1 MASRPKRATICTLG
15 CRLNQ
20 AESSLIAERLQQ
32 AGYVLADAHE
42 PVDLCIVNT
51 CTVTNEADAKSR
63 KAIRA
68 LIRKHPGAFVAV
80 IGCYAQLAHKA
91 LAGIKGV
98 DLIVGNREK
107 LNVLD
112 YVSDER
118 NDAPRIVCG
127 DLAPDDF
134 SIDAAGASLLTCR
147 ANLKIQDGCDFHC
160 SYCIVSTARGPS
172 RNRRFDNLLEEAR
185 RLVEHGVKEIVL
197 TGVNVGTYCDA
208 GRSLVDV
215 VDALDAMDGLRRI
228 RVGSVELN
236 MLDDGLLERMKD
248 AGHALVPFLHIPL
261 QSGSNRVLAR
271 MGRCYMAEDAMAF
284 LRKADETVPDVCI
297 GTDLLVGMPGENEE
311 DFETTCRFLEQ
322 SPIAY
327 AHVFKYSD
335 RKGAPAAEMDGKV
348 EPKTLD
354 RRAAHVRR
362 IAEAKR
368 RDYHGRYVG
377 KEASVLFEEFDGRY
391 WRGYTGNYLRVAVC
405 CNDDMENTIRT
416 VVIET
421 DCGEYLRGRLTRLAD
436 TLALPKCLNREGER
450 TREPSKG
457 EEQ

>member
-1 MASRPKRATICTLG
+1 MAFSDHPKKATICTLG

-20 AESSLIAERLQQ
+20 AESSLIAERLEQ
-32 AGYVLADAHE
+32 AGYVLAEDGE

-68 LIRKHPGAFVAV
+68 LIRKHPVAFVAV
-80 IGCYAQLAHKA
+80 IGCYAQLAHKV

-98 DLIVGNREK
+98 NLIVGNREK

-112 YVSDER
+112 YVSEMQ
-118 NDAPRIVCG
+118 DATGMSRLRIVCG
-127 DLAPDDF
+127 DLDADDF
-134 SIDAAGASLLTCR
+134 SIDATGASLLTCR

-185 RLVEHGVKEIVL
+185 HLVEHGVKEIVL
-197 TGVNVGTYCDA
+197 TGVNVGAYCDG

-215 VDALDAMDGLRRI
+215 VDAMDAMDGRDGLRRI
-228 RVGSVELN
+228 RLGSIELN
-236 MLDDGLLERMKD
+236 MVSDGLLERMKD
-248 AGHALVPFLHIPL
+248 AGHRLVPFLHIPL

-271 MGRCYMAEDAMAF
+271 MGRCYSAEDAMAF
-284 LRKADETVPDVCI
+284 LRKADAAVPDLCI
-297 GTDLLVGMPGENEE
+297 GTDILVGMPGESEE
-311 DFETTCRFLEQ
+311 DFETTCRFLEG

-335 RKGAPAAEMDGKV
+335 RKGAAAAEMDGKV
-348 EPKTLD
+348 APKTLD

-368 RDYHGRYVG
+368 RDYHGRYAG
-377 KEASVLFEEFDGRY
+377 KEVDVLFEESDGQY
-391 WRGYTGNYLRVAVC
+391 WYGYTGNYLRVAVC
-405 CNDDMENTIRT
+405 CNDDIKNTIRA
-416 VVIET
+416 VLIKT
-421 DCGEYLRGRLTRLAD
+421 DCGEYLRGRLS
-436 TLALPKCLNREGER
+436 
-450 TREPSKG
+450 SKG
-457 EEQ
+457 EER